1 MTRRVRKCKAAPQHS
16 KFVKDFR
23 CRELCCEICQSRLN
37 CLWVGLIPSP
47 LCHLVSSVS
56 KDAGSHDAMDLE
68 KPSNLLELHA
78 VGGQQIL
85 SHGLGVYLLSHLPF
99 DFPNPHLFF
108 VLFLFM

>member
-1 MTRRVRKCKAAPQHS
+1 
-16 KFVKDFR
+16 
-23 CRELCCEICQSRLN
+23 
-37 CLWVGLIPSP
+37 
-47 LCHLVSSVS
+47 
-56 KDAGSHDAMDLE
+56 MDLE